1 MLLGELLRQTQ
12 SLRAWRDGLE
22 ARLEVRILAAEL
34 RLLAAEQAIWRL
46 AMAREAPQ
54 ATPQPMAT
62 AMPATAMPG
71 SMGAAPATS
80 TPDMQGRRPSSWRAR
95 RASPQRTWGGTMA
108 RAWATVKPGVEA
120 AVIVYRAAP
129 RIWHLMATLGIN
141 GLIRWML
148 RWLGWF

>member
-1 MLLGELLRQTQ
+1 
-12 SLRAWRDGLE
+12 
-22 ARLEVRILAAEL
+22 
-34 RLLAAEQAIWRL
+34 
-46 AMAREAPQ
+46 
-54 ATPQPMAT
+54 
-62 AMPATAMPG
+62 
-71 SMGAAPATS
+71 
-80 TPDMQGRRPSSWRAR
+80 
-95 RASPQRTWGGTMA
+95 MA